1 MLLVN
6 FLDFVFF
13 ELFLFFEKFVFFK
26 VACQFIYFFAE
37 PYLLSVP
44 LEHLTSLLVNHLFF
58 KLALFDCFNS
68 IVSSLTLLL
77 NLGTLHSLLL
87 GNLLLKLI
95 FFQKVCELLLLFG
108 NSVIS
113 FIIFLFSHCKCSIVT
128 NWRTTLRLLTWHW
141 PWSEMSKIIFGF
153 WNALG
158 KNITDVESIVFL
170 LFCQWKSL
178 DICHLLLLQQE
189 LLLLLLLYHPILKNL
204 LELKVDFFRKWL
216 NWISVFINE
225 LLAFF
230 GKALLILSVLK

>member
-1 MLLVN
+1 MVFLLIQFFLHLAQCFLLSLFSDMSFELFTVNLLLQHCNLVLVVVFYGFNHFMLLVN

-128 NWRTTLRLLTWHW
+128 NWRTTLRLLT
-141 PWSEMSKIIFGF
+141 
-153 WNALG
+153 
-158 KNITDVESIVFL
+158 
-170 LFCQWKSL
+170 
-178 DICHLLLLQQE
+178 
-189 LLLLLLLYHPILKNL
+189 
-204 LELKVDFFRKWL
+204 
-216 NWISVFINE
+216 
-225 LLAFF
+225 
-230 GKALLILSVLK
+230 